1 MTDSISPSDV
11 DKSSK
16 MFGHFCT
23 RMESLYG
30 RWYKTYNVH
39 VLIHLPECVRNLG
52 TLLCTV
58 VSKTKHSKMKAE
70 EQRTK
75 ISKTKHPKLKNKAS
89 KSRNH
94 CRLKDYN
101 FKSCMP
107 QAKPGG
113 GNGCVKALQWQR
125 IVVPSSVHKSAKVW
139 TFGHIYF
146 WLIMFQIDHV
156 QSCQWVQPTL
166 VGQKMPIFLF
176 SGAYSKRSYLWICH
190 FCSHEW

>member
-1 MTDSISPSDV
+1 MVDAIFLLLTDSISPSDV

-23 RMESLYG
+23 RMESLNG

-39 VLIHLPECVRNLG
+39 MLIHLPECVRNLG

-70 EQRTK
+70 ERRTK

-101 FKSCMP
+101 FNSCMP

-125 IVVPSSVHKSAKVW
+125 IVVPSSVHKSAKV
-139 TFGHIYF
+139 
-146 WLIMFQIDHV
+146 
-156 QSCQWVQPTL
+156 
-166 VGQKMPIFLF
+166 
-176 SGAYSKRSYLWICH
+176 
-190 FCSHEW
+190 